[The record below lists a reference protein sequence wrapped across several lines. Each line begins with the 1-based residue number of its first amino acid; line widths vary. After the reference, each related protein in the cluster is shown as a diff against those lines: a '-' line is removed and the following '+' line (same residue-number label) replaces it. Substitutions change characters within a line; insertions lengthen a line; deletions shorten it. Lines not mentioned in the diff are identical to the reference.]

1 MELTDVENHLTSDN
15 GCPDQV
21 VECGNKCGHK
31 DSRATV
37 KKHMTNK
44 CRLRQEKCRY
54 CSLVSTHEQVTGDH
68 LKQCPNY
75 PLECPNECGAGGLTR
90 STVPAHLELCPMQFV
105 DCEYK
110 VVGCSIVLPRKDMAV
125 HLQTSVEE
133 HLQVTKRRVEEQ
145 EVHLQEQEVC
155 LQEQAVRLQEQAVRL
170 QEQEVHLQEQEVRLQ
185 KQEVR
190 LQNEKAE
197 RQRIKSQAEKEWHR
211 MNDVIAHL
219 VARVEWLEF
228 TK

>member
-1 MELTDVENHLTSDN
+1 
-15 GCPDQV
+15 
-21 VECGNKCGHK
+21 
-31 DSRATV
+31 
-37 KKHMTNK
+37 
-44 CRLRQEKCRY
+44 
-54 CSLVSTHEQVTGDH
+54 
-68 LKQCPNY
+68 
-75 PLECPNECGAGGLTR
+75 
-90 STVPAHLELCPMQFV
+90 
-105 DCEYK
+105 
-110 VVGCSIVLPRKDMAV
+110 MAV

-155 LQEQAVRLQEQAVRL
+155 LQEQAVRLQEQEVRL
-170 QEQEVHLQEQEVRLQ
+170 QE
-185 KQEVR
+185 QEVR

>member
-110 VVGCSIVLPRKDMAV
+110 GVGCGIVLPRKYMAV
-125 HLQTSVEE
+125 HLQASVEE
-133 HLQVTKRRVEEQ
+133 HLQMTKRRVKEQ

-155 LQEQAVRLQEQAVRL
+155 LQEQAVRLQEQEVRL
-170 QEQEVHLQEQEVRLQ
+170 QEQEERLQ
-185 KQEVR
+185 KQEVH

-197 RQRIKSQAEKEWHR
+197 RQRIQSQAEKEWQR
-211 MNDVIAHL
+211 MNDVIANL
-219 VARVEWLEF
+219 VARVGWLELM
-228 TK
+228 K